1 MSIESFFSLLGGL
14 ALFLYGMQMMST
26 NLEAAAGSR
35 MKQILERLTANRF
48 LGVLVGAGITAIIQS
63 SSATTVMVVGFVNSQ
78 IMTLKQAV
86 WIIMGANIGTTITG
100 QLIALDIGAIA
111 PLIAFV
117 GVALIL
123 FVKKKKVQFAGGI
136 VAGLGI
142 LFLGMGM
149 MSAAMIPLR
158 NSEGFVRLMTK
169 FSNPLLGIL
178 AGAGFTAIIQSSS
191 ASVGILQALAVS
203 GLIGIDSA
211 VFVLFGQNIGTCIT
225 AVLASIGA
233 NRDAK
238 RTTLIHLMFN
248 IIGTTVFTIVCIMI
262 PFTSWVAAFTPSNPA
277 AQIAN
282 VHTLFNL
289 VTTLLLLPFGSQ
301 LARLSEKLLPDRP
314 GKPADEEHWFEE
326 LLASEHV
333 LGVSVIARKQLMEEV
348 SQMLSL
354 AAENIDKGF
363 LAFREKSADELEQ
376 ILKREEEIDLSN
388 ARLSRRI
395 SKVLTVEHNPAEVD
409 ALRRIF
415 TISGNV
421 ERIGDHAK
429 NIAGYARTMMDRG
442 LELSAQAQEELAD
455 MRASSMRAINLVCS
469 AKNLAASS
477 LGTQALPADKT
488 LPLNQAQ
495 SQEYVSLLEQAALL
509 EQEIDEKTLLYR
521 SNQIDRMGNGKC
533 HVETSILY
541 SEILTDYERIG
552 DHVFNIARALAKL
565 GEEKDYIRP
574 AI

>member
-78 IMTLKQAV
+78 LMTLKQAV

-123 FVKKKKVQFAGGI
+123 FVKKKKIQFAGGI

-158 NSEGFVRLMTK
+158 NSESFVRLMTK

-262 PFTSWVAAFTPSNPA
+262 PFTSWVAAFTPGNPA

-301 LARLSEKLLPDRP
+301 LARFSEKLLPDRP
-314 GKPADEEHWFEE
+314 RKPADEEHWFEE

-354 AAENIDKGF
+354 AAENVDKGF

-477 LGTQALPADKT
+477 LGAQALPADKT
-488 LPLNQAQ
+488 FPLNQAQ
-495 SQEYVSLLEQAALL
+495 SREHMSLLEQAAFL

-574 AI
+574 TI